1 MYKDM
6 RVCSCPICGEEL
18 DYEGCEWKPLKC
30 YAYFCNNCNVA
41 VSIAFP
47 RNNEISSFR
56 KYQNEYEKLL
66 KEETTKNE

>member
-41 VSIAFP
+41 VSIIFP
-47 RNNEISSFR
+47 RDNEISS
-56 KYQNEYEKLL
+56 
-66 KEETTKNE
+66 